1 LILLFINTADEIEI
15 MQYRSK
21 KYFYAAAILALII
34 MVQGTNF
41 LIYFVGY
48 WSQVNVVNTLF
59 VGVFLGTGICIS
71 ISILLCFFCL
81 FLNEQFYARS
91 AELIFILFACGLINK
106 TTGLL
111 LQIDFLPST
120 RMILDL
126 NFIVRENSE
135 LGRFLKALFG
145 YDASP
150 TILQIGVYVTALLIA
165 LFCSQ
170 LPREPWRL
178 FRFKEVIS

>member
-1 LILLFINTADEIEI
+1 
-15 MQYRSK
+15 
-21 KYFYAAAILALII
+21 
-34 MVQGTNF
+34 
-41 LIYFVGY
+41 
-48 WSQVNVVNTLF
+48 
-59 VGVFLGTGICIS
+59 
-71 ISILLCFFCL
+71 
-81 FLNEQFYARS
+81 
-91 AELIFILFACGLINK
+91 
-106 TTGLL
+106 LL